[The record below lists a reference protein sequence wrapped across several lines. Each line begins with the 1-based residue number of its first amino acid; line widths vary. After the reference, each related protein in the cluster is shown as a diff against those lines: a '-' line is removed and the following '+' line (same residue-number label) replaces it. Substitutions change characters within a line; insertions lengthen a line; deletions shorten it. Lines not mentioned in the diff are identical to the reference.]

1 MIRKKYQKITFV
13 VLLISFGCCFLVIG
27 QETTGDLTAPEEVIT
42 PSDALISDTEP
53 DPIFSLYHDGIKRT
67 YGVHLPLNYA
77 DGRRKN
83 PVVIYLHGAGGD
95 IGSAYQDGIDKIA
108 DKYGF
113 ILAIP
118 VATRTLWWQPSSTR
132 WNGGEW
138 EGGECC
144 GAADDVGFISKMIA
158 KLRLQYNVNPNQI
171 YATGISNGG
180 LMVNRL
186 ACELSDKIA
195 AVAVVAPTAIP
206 QNCVPSISVSVMGIH
221 GTGDPCNPY
230 DGSQPAGAC
239 GKVSYTRMSPGEVV
253 DAWLNILGCS
263 QEYTTVYDNGDANCI
278 SYNGSNGSEVTFCKV
293 EKMGH
298 TWPSGS
304 QYLPESIVG
313 PVSNDIS
320 TDQIWEF
327 FQRHSLWKNRF
338 KRASIK

>member
-1 MIRKKYQKITFV
+1 MIRKKYQTIVFAW
-13 VLLISFGCCFLVIG
+13 LLFFFGCCFLVIG
-27 QETTGDLTAPEEVIT
+27 QETTGDLTATEGVIT
-42 PSDALISDTEP
+42 PSEALTSDTAS
-53 DPIFSLYHDGIKRT
+53 DPIYSLYHDGIKRT
-67 YGVHLPLNYA
+67 YGVHLPSNYG
-77 DGRRKN
+77 DGRQKV
-83 PVVIYLHGAGGD
+83 PVVIYLHGGGGD
-95 IGSAYQDGIDKIA
+95 IDAAYQDGIDKIS

-118 VATRTLWWQPSSTR
+118 AATRTLWWQPSSTR

-138 EGGECC
+138 GGGECC
-144 GAADDVGFISKMIA
+144 GTTDDVGFISEMIA
-158 KLRLQYNVNPNQI
+158 KLRLQYNVNLNQI

-180 LMVNRL
+180 LMANRL

-206 QNCVPSISVSVMGIH
+206 QNCVPSIPVSVMDIH

-230 DGSQPAGAC
+230 DGSKPAGAC
-239 GKVSYTRMSPGEVV
+239 GEVSYTRMSPAEVV
-253 DAWLNILGCS
+253 ESWLNILGCS
-263 QEYTTVYDNGDANCI
+263 QEYATVYENGSANCI
-278 SYNGSNGSEVTFCKV
+278 SYNGSNGAEVTFCKV

-298 TWPSGS
+298 TWPGGS

-320 TDQIWEF
+320 ADQIWDF
-327 FQRHSLWKNRF
+327 FQRHSLMKNRF